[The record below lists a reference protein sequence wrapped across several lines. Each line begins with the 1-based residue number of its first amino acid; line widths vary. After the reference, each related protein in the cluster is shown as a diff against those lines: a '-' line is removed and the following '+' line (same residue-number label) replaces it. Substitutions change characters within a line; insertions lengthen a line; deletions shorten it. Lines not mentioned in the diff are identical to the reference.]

1 MTYRSSNE
9 KYLKR
14 HKNTIPAGRKSSLK
28 ICVRFDRYERVMVS
42 LRVPNFQTFQ
52 GGSIH

>member
-1 MTYRSSNE
+1 MIYRSSYE

-14 HKNTIPAGRKSSLK
+14 HKNTIPAGCKSSLK
-28 ICVRFDRYERVMVS
+28 ICVRFDRYERVLVY
-42 LRVPNFQTFQ
+42 LRVPNFQAFQ